1 MAMEYVPGDSLL
13 HRMDPRTKIFI
24 FLCLVVLTVVVFDPI
39 VFFFILLFTL
49 GMYHVTGIPRDK
61 LMIVLKASLPAMI
74 LFIIVNYLTVPPQ
87 PGDYIY
93 FYLIPYTKFGPV
105 TFRTTLVGISSGERF
120 IFFIIVTR
128 LITLVTPV
136 SDLLI
141 ALVKLR
147 FPVEVAVSLGI
158 AFASVPLMINQFR
171 TVIEAQKSRGAK
183 FDIRNPI
190 TKMRAYVPV
199 IVPSIYLTV
208 LRGIDISRTIESRA
222 FTYNPANRTFR
233 HEIAFQGLDYGI
245 LALALLL
252 TIGTVILS
260 VFYGWFDYPFLYNL
274 MRGNIIQ
281 WIIDLFGWIINFI
294 VSHVSRF
301 LGLLGIN
308 I

>member
-1 MAMEYVPGDSLL
+1 MAMEYVPGDSIL

-24 FLCLVVLTVVVFDPI
+24 FLCLVILTVVVFDPI
-39 VFFFILLFTL
+39 VFFIILLMTL
-49 GMYHVTGIPRDK
+49 GMYRIAGIPRDK
-61 LMIVLKASLPAMI
+61 LMLVLKASLPAMI
-74 LFIIVNYLTVPPQ
+74 LFIVVNYLTVPPV
-87 PGDYIY
+87 PGDYVY
-93 FYLIPYTKFGPV
+93 FYLIPFTEFGPV
-105 TFRTTLVGISSGERF
+105 TLRTTLIGISSGERF

-141 ALVKLR
+141 ALVRLR

-222 FTYNPANRTFR
+222 FTFDPANRTFR
-233 HEIAFQGLDYGI
+233 QEISFKALDYGV
-245 LALALLL
+245 LALAVL
-252 TIGTVILS
+252 TTLGIVILS
-260 VFYGWFDYPFLYNL
+260 VVYGWFNYQFLYYILRPNL
-274 MRGNIIQ
+274 IQ
-281 WIIDLFGWIINFI
+281 WIIDIVNWIIGWLIALFNQLL
-294 VSHVSRF
+294 SF
-301 LGLLGIN
+301 LGIGA
-308 I
+308 